1 MGAIREGQAAARAS
15 AGAAPSISPL
25 ALLLVVGSL
34 MTVSALATDVM
45 LPAFPTMARA
55 FGVSDATI
63 QQVVSVFML
72 GYALPQFLIGS
83 LADRFGRRPVLVG
96 GLLVYLAGSPACL
109 AAPSLGWL
117 LAGRFVQGLGSAA
130 GPILSRAVLRDLYA
144 GAELGRMLSYAMI
157 VFSAAPLLAPA
168 IGALMLRLG
177 NWELIF
183 VFLLL
188 VAVALL
194 ALVLLA
200 LPETLARPD
209 PDALRLGGVWR
220 NAVRVAGDPRSAWS
234 LLFMT
239 FTYAGLM
246 AYLLSASA
254 LYIGWFGLDE
264 SGFALVFAV
273 VAATSF
279 VTQPVNARLL
289 RRYEPVQVVGV
300 ALPAFLVVGAL
311 MLVQAL
317 LGALTLVTF
326 VVSVSAFFACFSF
339 IMGNGTTMALDPH
352 EERAGIASGLLGFAQ
367 LALGTALGA
376 LIGGF
381 AEHGPVAL
389 ATGLT
394 LLALLA
400 YPCYRLAARRG
411 DAPSDRLT

>member
-1 MGAIREGQAAARAS
+1 TSVTDAGTRPIRSGGFALGAQAASRSKEGHRRMGAIREGQAAARAS

-96 GLLVYLAGSPACL
+96 GLLVYLAGSVACL

-188 VAVALL
+188 VAVALI

-234 LLFMT
+234 LLCMT

-254 LYIGWFGLDE
+254 RYIGWCGLDA
-264 SGFALVFAV
+264 SGFALAFAV

-279 VTQPVNARLL
+279 VTRHVNARLL

-300 ALPAFLVVGAL
+300 ALPALLLVGAF
-311 MLVQAL
+311 MLVQAF

-326 VVSVSAFFACFSF
+326 VV
-339 IMGNGTTMALDPH
+339 
-352 EERAGIASGLLGFAQ
+352 
-367 LALGTALGA
+367 
-376 LIGGF
+376 
-381 AEHGPVAL
+381 
-389 ATGLT
+389 
-394 LLALLA
+394 
-400 YPCYRLAARRG
+400 
-411 DAPSDRLT
+411 